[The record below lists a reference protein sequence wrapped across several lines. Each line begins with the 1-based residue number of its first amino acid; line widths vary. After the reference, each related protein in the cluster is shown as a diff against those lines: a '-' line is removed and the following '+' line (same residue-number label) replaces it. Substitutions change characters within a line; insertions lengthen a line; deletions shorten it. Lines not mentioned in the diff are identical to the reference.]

1 MLIAA
6 LFNLTMV
13 NGLFFLNLFGRSPV
27 PQFGSYP
34 TSSANYDLP
43 TVLDAS
49 NPEAFVVYPSQI
61 LDNQN
66 TIKFPLLIFGHGYQA
81 GDGKTSS
88 FYKSLLEGVAS
99 FGFIVIAPR
108 SCNDGCPPNYRFE
121 MFKLLDWVAPSQLGN
136 APSEDTLG
144 ITQFINHDAGYGF
157 FGHSM
162 GGRATAQN
170 LHYVNTTQYNIRAG
184 VALHP
189 APSTTPETLNTSIPF
204 ATFTGS
210 RDGCCGESVTKKMYD
225 DATGP
230 KAYANMKGARHSE
243 PTNAL
248 FGRNDWTAYVAA
260 WFQIFLIDAA
270 FEIDDS
276 SYSYNLIYGSDPD
289 SLCGGSID
297 MVDDCEA
304 ILPTVG

>member
-1 MLIAA
+1 MNMLILSLRCSQSWIGIVLIAA

-121 MFKLLDWVAPSQLGN
+121 MFKLLDWVAPSQFGN

-144 ITQFINHDAGYGF
+144 ITQFINHDTGYGF

-162 GGRATAQN
+162 GGRATARN
-170 LHYVNTTQYNIRAG
+170 LHFVNTTQYAVWRF
-184 VALHP
+184 
-189 APSTTPETLNTSIPF
+189 NT
-204 ATFTGS
+204 
-210 RDGCCGESVTKKMYD
+210 
-225 DATGP
+225 
-230 KAYANMKGARHSE
+230 
-243 PTNAL
+243 
-248 FGRNDWTAYVAA
+248 RN
-260 WFQIFLIDAA
+260 
-270 FEIDDS
+270 IDDQYPIRHIHRNQGFLLWRIGHKEIVQRCYWS
-276 SYSYNLIYGSDPD
+276 K
-289 SLCGGSID
+289 SLRQYDWSTSLGVNECF
-297 MVDDCEA
+297 
-304 ILPTVG
+304 VGTE